1 MPRYRASRASG
12 APRVPRSAQVRGGE
26 GRERGAGAPT
36 AASAPCAVLQPVG
49 TEVYSPGAGT
59 IPNPPPKPAAGVPES
74 PSHPAAVETSLTPR
88 RGAGTVG
95 VGSGRVWKPVS
106 EKGGDTGVLFEQG
119 KAPLVPDLTTQS
131 PPKMPTYTESGGLFL
146 PGRKVAPSQA
156 PRSLPSQGL
165 RGPAFQGSGLPLCF
179 SQVSTPPPSVCTHP
193 PPPPHQ
199 AQIPFP
205 PRLKAAWGRPLAPF
219 SRAFWSTL
227 NQIRTHPQL
236 PPPASPAPCP
246 SPNHLLHPPAAA
258 LAFPRRTASSH
269 SRGFIPELEVANGRA
284 GRLPPRRTEPQGRGK
299 PSPTSHLYYLS
310 ISAPTQPLQAG
321 SAPLGPKSSPL

>member
-1 MPRYRASRASG
+1 MLTLLSPAPCVSPHALPCRATEPPGRLGLPGSLAPPRCEVG
-12 APRVPRSAQVRGGE
+12 RGGR
-26 GRERGAGAPT
+26 GGAGAPT

-165 RGPAFQGSGLPLCF
+165 RGPAFQSSGLPLCF
-179 SQVSTPPPSVCTHP
+179 SQDDFERVAEMESVC
-193 PPPPHQ
+193 
-199 AQIPFP
+199 
-205 PRLKAAWGRPLAPF
+205 
-219 SRAFWSTL
+219 
-227 NQIRTHPQL
+227 
-236 PPPASPAPCP
+236 
-246 SPNHLLHPPAAA
+246 
-258 LAFPRRTASSH
+258 PRRKC
-269 SRGFIPELEVANGRA
+269 V
-284 GRLPPRRTEPQGRGK
+284 
-299 PSPTSHLYYLS
+299 YD
-310 ISAPTQPLQAG
+310 
-321 SAPLGPKSSPL
+321 